1 MFQFY
6 ELLHIHANM
15 KQEESKSANSNRE
28 IHITGRDEK
37 SGRTLDDWNFQIE
50 ADHHISQ
57 IKTIYHSIIG

>member
-37 SGRTLDDWNFQIE
+37 SGRTLDD
-50 ADHHISQ
+50 
-57 IKTIYHSIIG
+57 